1 MTLNDKD
8 KKTLAE
14 YDFRLSI
21 RHKVDKNLG
30 TRIDI
35 DGSKSIEHLFLDEVL
50 TELAEDLRLGEKQFI
65 SYKKQGFITQD
76 KDGNWN
82 LSDKHAQAM
91 VGNGIVID
99 KNDPKTSVIE
109 HITDKKDFKNGPV
122 EIKD

>member
-8 KKTLAE
+8 KKTLAD

-21 RHKVDKNLG
+21 RNKVDKNLG

-35 DGSKSIEHLFLDEVL
+35 DGSKAIEHLFLEKVL
-50 TELAEDLRLGEKQFI
+50 TELAEDLRFGEKQFI
-65 SYKKQGFITQD
+65 SYKKQGFIVQD

-82 LSDKHAQAM
+82 LADQHAQQMA
-91 VGNGIVID
+91 GNGIVID
-99 KNDPKTSVIE
+99 KNDPIE
-109 HITDKKDFKNGPV
+109 YITDKKDFKNGPA